1 MHSPKYNPKP
11 AFLLMALVIILDQ
24 LTKIWAR
31 ISLQLGD
38 SVPILDSI
46 FGETFRLTLV
56 QNTGAAFSLSPGTPL
71 FNRIFFIA
79 TALLATAFIIWLLY
93 QNSSK
98 LQVTAFGLVMGGAL
112 GNAIDRAVIGSV
124 TDFFDVNFPDF
135 IMHRFPI
142 FNIADSAIF
151 IAMVLLI
158 FEMIF
163 LTDKSKG
170 KIEPQPVLPE
180 IDSTNKEI

>member
-24 LTKIWAR
+24 LTKVWAR
-31 ISLQLGD
+31 ISLQLGE
-38 SVPILDSI
+38 SVPILDNL
-46 FGETFRLTLV
+46 FGDTFRLTLV
-56 QNTGAAFSLSPGTPL
+56 QNTGAAFSLSLALPL
-71 FNRIFFIA
+71 QPHFFIA

-135 IMHRFPI
+135 SCTVFPSSI
-142 FNIADSAIF
+142 
-151 IAMVLLI
+151 
-158 FEMIF
+158 
-163 LTDKSKG
+163 
-170 KIEPQPVLPE
+170 LP
-180 IDSTNKEI
+180 IVPSLSRWCS